1 MKKKKQQQQ
10 YLSVKL
16 NEHFVNALKNID
28 SQQTIHSTQTPQQ
41 QSLPTLINLATRWKT
56 WNFFRWNCN
65 HPQHMSRHKV
75 RDVYLIDI
83 GKTLSPDGLNRRN
96 ED

>member
-1 MKKKKQQQQ
+1 MQKKPTIFIGKTKRTHRERF
-10 YLSVKL
+10 K
-16 NEHFVNALKNID
+16 EHRQATNNPLHAN
-28 SQQTIHSTQTPQQ
+28 PQQ

-75 RDVYLIDI
+75 REVYLIDR

-96 ED
+96 GD